1 MMQWWTQI
9 PPVTRS
15 EVAQVQSSQL
25 HARIRSVDT
34 AASPTEVTDWEY
46 DYHGHDGHGSWRPAG
61 IAVREEE
68 D

>member
-1 MMQWWTQI
+1 MI
-9 PPVTRS
+9 GGYPGYV
-15 EVAQVQSSQL
+15 
-25 HARIRSVDT
+25 RSVDT

-46 DYHGHDGHGSWRPAG
+46 DYHGHDGHGSWRPTG